1 MNARE
6 ARMAFE
12 AGRLPAEQLLHLPE
26 RQGRLIQRL
35 QAQVQR
41 LEQRLAPYEPQARH
55 EATPPDR
62 DGPAPSASYSV
73 EAEQQRRRG
82 RRRRQKS
89 PGRRPTQLKFAQ

>member
-12 AGRLPAEQLLHLPE
+12 AGRLPAEQLFDLLE
-26 RQGRLIQRL
+26 RQERLIQRL

-41 LEQRLAPYEPQARH
+41 LEQRLAQYEPQARH

-62 DGPAPSASYSV
+62 DGRWRGSDRPSPASV
-73 EAEQQRRRG
+73 
-82 RRRRQKS
+82 S
-89 PGRRPTQLKFAQ
+89 CV